1 MGKFDGVLLAS
12 DFDETIYGSHC
23 QVPRRNVQALEY
35 FIFQGGL
42 FTVATGRAHNTF
54 SPYLHLV
61 PINAPAVLSN
71 GSLLYDFEK
80 DRQLLQTYLPDCA
93 PEDFRAVCEA
103 FPEVGLEVYHGD
115 KTYAYRPNW
124 VTDFHAK
131 KVNVDYI
138 TVNSI
143 DDIPLPW
150 TKAIFQQD
158 NDKLLPL
165 QPWMVERFGEKYE
178 VIFST
183 LIYLEITAKGSTKG
197 GMVSRL
203 AQLLGIAPEH
213 IYCVG
218 DNQNDIPMLEVS
230 AIPFAPGDCSDHV
243 KEMGARLLCPYEE
256 GVLGDIVE
264 ILDGIYK

>member
-1 MGKFDGVLLAS
+1 MGKFDGVLLVS
-12 DFDETIYGSHC
+12 DFDDTIYGSAC
-23 QVPRRNVQALEY
+23 QVPKRNLAALEY
-35 FIFQGGL
+35 FISQGGR

-71 GSLLYDFEK
+71 GSLLYDFSENK
-80 DRQLLQTYLPDCA
+80 TVFQTFLPDDVR
-93 PEDFRAVCEA
+93 EDFQAACGA
-103 FPEVGLEVYHGD
+103 FPEIGFEAYHGED
-115 KTYAYRPNW
+115 IYAYRPNW
-124 VTDFHAK
+124 VTDFHMK
-131 KVNVDYI
+131 KVGVSY
-138 TVNSI
+138 TRVGSI
-143 DDIPLPW
+143 DAIPLPW

-158 NDKLLPL
+158 NEKLLPL
-165 QPWMVERFGEKYE
+165 QPWLMERFGEKYE
-178 VIFST
+178 AIFSNQ
-183 LIYLEITAKGSTKG
+183 IYLEITAKGSNKG

-203 AQLLGIAPEH
+203 ARRLGIAPEH
-213 IYCVG
+213 VYCVG

-243 KEMGARLLCPYEE
+243 KAMGAKLLCPYEE